1 MLFRSNNSSKF
12 DLIEK
17 VCEKQNFDELLL
29 QIVKRNKENRI
40 NRILQNIEENKKFD
54 KKLKRQIYE
63 GIFDYVDDV
72 NKYLKNNLKKIFS
85 IAAKETIIQINSEL
99 NGGNVDMWRKI
110 KVIIADDNVHF
121 CKFIREYLEKYNDIE
136 ILGVANSDEDEIK
149 MIEELKPEIVI
160 TDLMRNHR
168 YTGLD
173 IIKKYNDANSKIKFL
188 VISADYKK
196 DVITDELNVAGYIKK
211 PFNDYKVI
219 YDELKRI
226 KKEINESE
234 YKEWLEKYHNL
245 EVRDI
250 NNYFTEED
258 KKIFEKLGIKLKNKI
273 YTEFECESLY
283 MDYLTYYDDPECDL
297 SEEEKEAEFTKALNA
312 ALRSDPDVMM
322 VGEIRSL
329 SAAELT
335 FKGALSG
342 HGVWSTLHANSAPAI
357 ITRLRDMGI
366 QSYMLGD
373 PELIKG
379 LISQRLF
386 RKLCPYCRKSV
397 KERMNDPSFARLKT
411 ALGDFG
417 IENTFIR
424 GDGCKFCGYKGV
436 SGRMSVPEI
445 ILPDA
450 MFLQLMINGDTKRAI
465 DYWTSELDGRPLRD
479 AAIERML
486 KGYIDLD
493 EVERWCGLLDQRP
506 VY

>member
-1 MLFRSNNSSKF
+1 MEEIKF

-29 QIVKRNKENRI
+29 QIVKSNKENRI

-63 GIFDYVDDV
+63 GIFDYVADV

-226 KKEINESE
+226 KKGINENE
-234 YKEWLEKYHNL
+234 YKDWFEKYHNL

-250 NNYFTEED
+250 NDYFEEED
-258 KKIFEKLGIKLKNKI
+258 KKIFERLGIKLKNKI
-273 YTEFECESLY
+273 YTEFECECLY

-297 SEEEKEAEFTKALNA
+297 SDLKLDDSEQTLRVHGKGNKERLIYLNA
-312 ALRSDPDVMM
+312 AVC
-322 VGEIRSL
+322 E
-329 SAAELT
+329 
-335 FKGALSG
+335 
-342 HGVWSTLHANSAPAI
+342 AI
-357 ITRLRDMGI
+357 ICYLQVRPC
-366 QSYMLGD
+366 LGKD
-373 PELIKG
+373 NKDHDALFISGQNKRISNRTVQTIIKDEL
-379 LISQRLF
+379 L
-386 RKLCPYCRKSV
+386 
-397 KERMNDPSFARLKT
+397 
-411 ALGDFG
+411 AL
-417 IENTFIR
+417 
-424 GDGCKFCGYKGV
+424 
-436 SGRMSVPEI
+436 
-445 ILPDA
+445 
-450 MFLQLMINGDTKRAI
+450 
-465 DYWTSELDGRPLRD
+465 
-479 AAIERML
+479 
-486 KGYIDLD
+486 LD
-493 EVERWCGLLDQRP
+493 ENPYKEKYHTHTLRHTGATLLYNEKDINIFVLKRILGHECLDATEIYTHISDKKLKYIMENCTISSILERNGGQR
-506 VY
+506 

>member
-1 MLFRSNNSSKF
+1 MEEIKF

-29 QIVKRNKENRI
+29 QIVKSNKENRI

-110 KVIIADDNVHF
+110 KVIITDDNVHF

-226 KKEINESE
+226 KKGINENE
-234 YKEWLEKYHNL
+234 YKDWFEKYHNL

-250 NNYFTEED
+250 NDYFEEED
-258 KKIFEKLGIKLKNKI
+258 KKIFERLGIKLKNKI
-273 YTEFECESLY
+273 YTEFECECLY

-297 SEEEKEAEFTKALNA
+297 SEEEKKF
-312 ALRSDPDVMM
+312 
-322 VGEIRSL
+322 
-329 SAAELT
+329 
-335 FKGALSG
+335 
-342 HGVWSTLHANSAPAI
+342 
-357 ITRLRDMGI
+357 
-366 QSYMLGD
+366 Q
-373 PELIKG
+373 
-379 LISQRLF
+379 
-386 RKLCPYCRKSV
+386 KS
-397 KERMNDPSFARLKT
+397 
-411 ALGDFG
+411 
-417 IENTFIR
+417 
-424 GDGCKFCGYKGV
+424 
-436 SGRMSVPEI
+436 
-445 ILPDA
+445 
-450 MFLQLMINGDTKRAI
+450 
-465 DYWTSELDGRPLRD
+465 LDGTGVTRD
-479 AAIERML
+479 EYNKIL
-486 KGYIDLD
+486 KKL
-493 EVERWCGLLDQRP
+493 ETLNEHF
-506 VY
+506 